1 MKYVRSILVA
11 ALIGLMLPF
20 GILAQKGGGNSN
32 RPPKETPKIADKEKE
47 KPPPTNSNR
56 GRPE

>member
-1 MKYVRSILVA
+1 MKHLRLLLMA

-20 GILAQKGGGNSN
+20 GLFAQKGGGNSN
-32 RPPKETPKIADKEKE
+32 RPPKDKPQIVDKEK
-47 KPPPTNSNR
+47 KQPPPTNSNR

>member
-1 MKYVRSILVA
+1 
-11 ALIGLMLPF
+11 MLPF
-20 GILAQKGGGNSN
+20 GLFAQKGGSNSN
-32 RPPKETPKIADKEKE
+32 RPPKEKPRIVDKEKE

>member
-1 MKYVRSILVA
+1 MKHVRLLLMA

-20 GILAQKGGGNSN
+20 GLFAQKGGNSN
-32 RPPKETPKIADKEKE
+32 RPQKEKPRIVDKEKQ

-56 GRPE
+56 GRPD

>member
-1 MKYVRSILVA
+1 MKKVRLILMA

-20 GILAQKGGGNSN
+20 GLFAQKGGNNSN
-32 RPPKETPKIADKEKE
+32 RPPKDQPRIVDKEKQ

-56 GRPE
+56 GRPD

>member
-1 MKYVRSILVA
+1 MKNVRLLLMAV
-11 ALIGLMLPF
+11 LIGLMLPF
-20 GILAQKGGGNSN
+20 GLFAQKGGGNSN
-32 RPPKETPKIADKEKE
+32 RPPKEQPRIVDKEKK

>member
-1 MKYVRSILVA
+1 MKYVRLILLA
-11 ALIGLMLPF
+11 GLIGLMLPF
-20 GILAQKGGGNSN
+20 GLFAQKGRGNSN
-32 RPPKETPKIADKEKE
+32 RPPKETPKIVDKEKE

>member
-1 MKYVRSILVA
+1 MKHVRLILLA

-20 GILAQKGGGNSN
+20 GLFAQRGGGNSN
-32 RPPKETPKIADKEKE
+32 RPPKETPKIVDKEKE

-56 GRPE
+56 GRPD

>member
-1 MKYVRSILVA
+1 MKHVRLLLMA

-20 GILAQKGGGNSN
+20 GLFAQKGGNSN
-32 RPPKETPKIADKEKE
+32 RPPKEKPRIVEGDKQ

-56 GRPE
+56 RRPE

>member
-1 MKYVRSILVA
+1 MKHVRLFLMA
-11 ALIGLMLPF
+11 LLIGLMLPLGLF
-20 GILAQKGGGNSN
+20 AQKGGNSN
-32 RPPKETPKIADKEKE
+32 RPPKDQPRIVDKEKP

>member
-1 MKYVRSILVA
+1 MKHVRLILMT

-20 GILAQKGGGNSN
+20 GLFAQRGGNNSN
-32 RPPKETPKIADKEKE
+32 RPPKDTPRIVDKEKQ
-47 KPPPTNSNR
+47 KPPPRNNNR

>member
-1 MKYVRSILVA
+1 MKHIRLLLMAV
-11 ALIGLMLPF
+11 LIGLMLPF
-20 GILAQKGGGNSN
+20 GLFAQKGGGNSN
-32 RPPKETPKIADKEKE
+32 RPPKDQPRIVDKEKQ